1 MAKRGLGKFVA
12 FAAISGAVAAG
23 VSYVLQYKIYHKELD
38 KDFREFEDE
47 EDDEDDTVQEDTYD
61 PRKLNRNYISLNSSK
76 DEFKM
81 AAKDMAAATKNVLK
95 DAGNLFSDTAHEA
108 VSAAVDTA
116 HIALHSMKAKKD
128 EFFEEEDSSQQP
140 GKVESWLLRKF
151 GSEKL
156 DKILMGFALVTG
168 IALPVALFILL
179 PTLLAGFLPAGS
191 SSIVRNLL
199 EGVVRILIF
208 LAFIIVTSKQSDIKR
223 TYMYHGAEHKTI
235 ACYEKGWELT
245 VDNIRRC
252 SRFHPRCGTS
262 FLFVVMIISI
272 LVFSVFTWQSP
283 WVRMALRLLLL
294 PLVVGISYEINR
306 WVGRHDN
313 WLSMALR
320 APGLFLQRFTTNEP
334 DDSMMEVAIEA
345 IRRVIP
351 ENQGEDRW

>member
-128 EFFEEEDSSQQP
+128 DLFEEEDDPKKGDSFTEEDYLDDDYVDDDDLYDYERLDHSP
-140 GKVESWLLRKF
+140 SPAKEENISVSVNPEAADDLEEESE
-151 GSEKL
+151 EKEETA
-156 DKILMGFALVTG
+156 KA
-168 IALPVALFILL
+168 
-179 PTLLAGFLPAGS
+179 
-191 SSIVRNLL
+191 
-199 EGVVRILIF
+199 
-208 LAFIIVTSKQSDIKR
+208 
-223 TYMYHGAEHKTI
+223 AEPEKETATI
-235 ACYEKGWELT
+235 E
-245 VDNIRRC
+245 
-252 SRFHPRCGTS
+252 
-262 FLFVVMIISI
+262 
-272 LVFSVFTWQSP
+272 
-283 WVRMALRLLLL
+283 
-294 PLVVGISYEINR
+294 
-306 WVGRHDN
+306 
-313 WLSMALR
+313 
-320 APGLFLQRFTTNEP
+320 
-334 DDSMMEVAIEA
+334 
-345 IRRVIP
+345 
-351 ENQGEDRW
+351 EDTI

>member
-128 EFFEEEDSSQQP
+128 EFFEEEDTKKADMEPEDEFLDDDYVDDDDLYDYARLDRSADEDNGIS
-140 GKVESWLLRKF
+140 VSVNADA
-151 GSEKL
+151 SE
-156 DKILMGFALVTG
+156 
-168 IALPVALFILL
+168 
-179 PTLLAGFLPAGS
+179 
-191 SSIVRNLL
+191 
-199 EGVVRILIF
+199 
-208 LAFIIVTSKQSDIKR
+208 
-223 TYMYHGAEHKTI
+223 
-235 ACYEKGWELT
+235 ELT
-245 VDNIRRC
+245 KEEAEEDAASDAAADEEAGKTAEAV
-252 SRFHPRCGTS
+252 
-262 FLFVVMIISI
+262 
-272 LVFSVFTWQSP
+272 
-283 WVRMALRLLLL
+283 A
-294 PLVVGISYEINR
+294 
-306 WVGRHDN
+306 
-313 WLSMALR
+313 
-320 APGLFLQRFTTNEP
+320 EP
-334 DDSMMEVAIEA
+334 VKETATIE
-345 IRRVIP
+345 
-351 ENQGEDRW
+351 EDTL